1 MKLNEYIAMLKT
13 SSRIL
18 RECPPRLVWK
28 FMYNFGWR
36 NYRNMAAFEKRQ
48 ARGLPFF
55 PAFVMISVT
64 ESCNLSCTGCWVSS
78 GGRKALSL
86 SQLEGIITGSK
97 RQGCYFFGILGGEPL
112 MYQGLL
118 EVLERHPDCYFQLF
132 TNGVLLTDE
141 VALRLRKLG
150 NVTPL
155 ISIEGLK
162 EESDKR
168 RGRDDVLERTLRG
181 VRACR
186 KARLI
191 FGVAASICRD
201 NYDDLVSRSHIERM
215 AKEGALYLWYYIYR
229 PVGAHPKAENALTGE
244 QIRDFRR
251 FIVEQRRDAPLFI
264 IDTYWDDKGRAL
276 CPAATGMSHHISPA
290 GAVEFCPPLQMARD
304 FINADASNLAQL
316 FHDSVFL
323 SDLRKMTA
331 ETSRGCILLEHPR
344 KMLDFLER
352 YEAADTTTRGT
363 VREEYGKMGAVAG
376 HDMEGEEIAEENVFY
391 RYLKKKYF
399 FGFGAYG

>member
-1 MKLNEYIAMLKT
+1 MKMNEYITMLKT
-13 SSRIL
+13 STRIL

-36 NYRNMAAFEKRQ
+36 NYRNMAAFERRQ
-48 ARGLPFF
+48 ALGMPFF

-64 ESCNLSCTGCWVSS
+64 ESCNLSCTGCWISS
-78 GGRKALSL
+78 GGRKSL
-86 SQLEGIITGSK
+86 SISQLDGIIRSGK
-97 RQGCYFFGILGGEPL
+97 RQGSYFFGILGGEPL
-112 MYQGLL
+112 MYKGLL
-118 EVLERHPDCYFQLF
+118 DVLEKHSDCYFQLF
-132 TNGVLLTDE
+132 TNATLLTDE
-141 VALRLRKLG
+141 IALRLRKMG

-168 RGRDDVLERTLRG
+168 RGKDDVLERTLRG

-191 FGVAASICRD
+191 FGVAASICKN
-201 NYDDLVSRSHIERM
+201 NYDDLVCRSHIERM

-229 PVGAHPKAENALTGE
+229 PVGAHPNVENALTKE
-244 QIRDFRR
+244 QIRNFRQ
-251 FIVEQRRDAPLFI
+251 FVVEQRKDAPLFI
-264 IDTYWDDKGRAL
+264 IDTYWDDKGKAL

-290 GAVEFCPPLQMARD
+290 GALEFCPPLQMAKD
-304 FINADASNLAQL
+304 FINEDASNLAEL
-316 FHDSVFL
+316 FHDSTFL

-331 ETSRGCILLEHPR
+331 ETSRGCILLENPR

-352 YEAADTTTRGT
+352 YQAIDTTTRGT
-363 VREEYGKMGAVAG
+363 VREEYERMRVVPG
-376 HDMEGEEIAEENVFY
+376 HDMEGEEIPEENVFY
-391 RYLKKKYF
+391 RLLKKRYF